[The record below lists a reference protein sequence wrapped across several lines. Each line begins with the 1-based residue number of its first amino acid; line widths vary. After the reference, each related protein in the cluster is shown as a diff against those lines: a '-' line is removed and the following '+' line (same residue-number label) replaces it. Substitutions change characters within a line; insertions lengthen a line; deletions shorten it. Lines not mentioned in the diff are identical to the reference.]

1 MSPLSPILPNQLS
14 ASRSISP
21 TTQQQLPSCL
31 SPSSAVAAS
40 GSPIASPIF
49 QEALSQGGNTNTI
62 NTSTKVQPNTIVF
75 QPSTPSTLAVP
86 NLVGKTQAVAATK
99 RAFLEVRLED
109 YVYFYVYPPSN
120 SLKAAFSNCVTSE
133 E

>member
-1 MSPLSPILPNQLS
+1 M
-14 ASRSISP
+14 
-21 TTQQQLPSCL
+21 
-31 SPSSAVAAS
+31 
-40 GSPIASPIF
+40 
-49 QEALSQGGNTNTI
+49 
-62 NTSTKVQPNTIVF
+62 QPNTIVF

-99 RAFLEVRLED
+99 RAFLEVRFED
-109 YVYFYVYPPSN
+109 YVYFYVYAPSTNPNHVLFFHIQEYN